1 MPQGSVL
8 PEPLGHGNGRGS
20 VPKAL
25 ACQGFGSAIAHSFG
39 KAFLPGLCA
48 IARVCAAR
56 AVQSTAAAHCVTFG
70 QSAAAR
76 KARIHVY
83 DEFKADV
90 QRQGFDQGFR
100 QGHADG
106 DSLLLQA

>member
-1 MPQGSVL
+1 MLLTRAFGTVV
-8 PEPLGHGNGRGS
+8 PLG
-20 VPKAL
+20 
-25 ACQGFGSAIAHSFG
+25 QGH
-39 KAFLPGLCA
+39 
-48 IARVCAAR
+48 
-56 AVQSTAAAHCVTFG
+56 AAAHCVTFG

-83 DEFKADV
+83 DEFKSDV

-106 DSLLLQA
+106 DSLLLEA